1 MTNWNGT
8 ILGPPHVRTY
18 HTILSVAMRGGRLT
32 RQWQSAHENRIYSLR
47 IHCGDNYP
55 DEPPEVTFIT
65 KINLP
70 CVDGKTGKVCVRRS
84 DLMACRVRCME
95 QRKGH

>member
-1 MTNWNGT
+1 
-8 ILGPPHVRTY
+8 
-18 HTILSVAMRGGRLT
+18 MR
-32 RQWQSAHENRIYSLR
+32 QSAHENRIYSLR

-70 CVDGKTGKVCVRRS
+70 CVDGKTGKVCHYPRERDRAS
-84 DLMACRVRCME
+84 
-95 QRKGH
+95 